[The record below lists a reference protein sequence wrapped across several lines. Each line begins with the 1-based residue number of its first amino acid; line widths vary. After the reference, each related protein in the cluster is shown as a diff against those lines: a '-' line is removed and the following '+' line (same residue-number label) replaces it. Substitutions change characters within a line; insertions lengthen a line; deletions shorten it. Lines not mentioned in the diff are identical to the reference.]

1 MLVLVGREHG
11 RRSCQQWD
19 ESAARV
25 FFRFFLVFFVCFFG
39 VAGWK
44 GLSLSISPAAKMNSF
59 PRCEAYCHPPGSA
72 DAGLP
77 RQPTPEVHR
86 VARLYRVALSSSI

>member
-1 MLVLVGREHG
+1 MLVLVGREHK
-11 RRSCQQWD
+11 RWSCQQWD
-19 ESAARV
+19 ESTARV
-25 FFRFFLVFFVCFFG
+25 FFFFG

-59 PRCEAYCHPPGSA
+59 PRRGAYCHPPGSA